1 MKVGYWYH
9 IASSLIFASFAIYFA
24 FFAPEIVVLRMWG
37 IEQGNLWAGGVLFFW
52 GLLRFFRGWKF
63 LKENDSKLFFKTGI
77 TKKASTIHE
86 NEKKM
91 VQNEHPPKL
100 KNTNTAIWLL
110 PFMCCSLF
118 IFSCQNF
125 DYSAPGKDVPTAG
138 VVKIGFEQGDSF
150 LVTQW
155 LEIFHSQYPKAKIEP
170 VFSEY
175 SPLMQKFVDGDLNGI
190 VVHDSLQP
198 DEINWLK
205 SKKNA
210 TVNSV
215 LLGYSSPVFISSLKS
230 KREAIKMEEIVKLW
244 GMSKE
249 QSTYS
254 LCFTGANTSAFLCV
268 KNTLE
273 NKGYKPQNRS
283 IQATKMQSDLDV
295 LKYVNDHEYAIGLI
309 SLNTV
314 ADLKDPLARELRNSF
329 TILKVENFNGDL
341 FWPFQSQISAKQY
354 PFIQPVMSYESQGY
368 SGLITGF
375 ILYAN
380 SQAGQALIQKSGLLP
395 AHSAGRKVQV
405 D

>member
-9 IASSLIFASFAIYFA
+9 FASSLIFASFAIYFA

-37 IEQGNLWAGGVLFFW
+37 IDQGNLWAGLVLFIW
-52 GLLRFFRGWKF
+52 GCIRFFRGWKF
-63 LKENDSKLFFKTGI
+63 IKKNASQTMFNMRYSKNSNSISEYQNDS
-77 TKKASTIHE
+77 E
-86 NEKKM
+86 
-91 VQNEHPPKL
+91 QNEYPPKT
-100 KNTNTAIWLL
+100 KNTNALLWLIPL
-110 PFMCCSLF
+110 LIS

-125 DYSAPGKDVPTAG
+125 DYSAPNKDVPTAG
-138 VVKIGFEQGDSF
+138 NVKIGFEQGDSF

-175 SPLMQKFVDGDLNGI
+175 SPLMQKFVDGELNGI
-190 VVHDSLQP
+190 VVHDSLDP
-198 DEINWLK
+198 SEINWLK
-205 SKKNA
+205 SHKNA

-215 LLGYSSPVFISSLKS
+215 LLGYSAPVFISSLKS
-230 KREAIKMEEIVKLW
+230 KREAIKMEEIIRLW
-244 GMSKE
+244 GMAKE

-273 NKGYKPQNRS
+273 DKGYKPQNRS
-283 IQATKMQSDLDV
+283 IQATKMKSDLDV
-295 LKYVNDHEYAIGLI
+295 LKYVNEHEYAIGLI
-309 SLNTV
+309 SLNTI

-329 TILKVENFNGDL
+329 TILKVENFDGDL
-341 FWPFQSQISAKQY
+341 YWPFQSQISAKQY
-354 PFIQPVMSYESQGY
+354 PFVQPVMSYESQGY

-380 SQAGQALIQKSGLLP
+380 SQAGQALLQKSGLLP
-395 AHSAGRKVQV
+395 AHSAGRKIQV